1 MPYMHNAY
9 AFLKYQM
16 RNPIFILAFVETVP
30 AVVEVD
36 ATPAVVEEVAAAPAV
51 VEEAAPAVV
60 EEVVAPAAA
69 PEEPKVEGTHF

>member
-1 MPYMHNAY
+1 MQCFLLSK
-9 AFLKYQM
+9 FLKYQM

-51 VEEAAPAVV
+51 VEEVVAAPAK
-60 EEVVAPAAA
+60 A

>member
-1 MPYMHNAY
+1 
-9 AFLKYQM
+9 M

-51 VEEAAPAVV
+51 VEEVAPAVV
-60 EEVVAPAAA
+60 EVVAAPAKA

>member
-1 MPYMHNAY
+1 
-9 AFLKYQM
+9 M
-16 RNPIFILAFVETVP
+16 RNPIFFLAFVETAP

-51 VEEAAPAVV
+51 VEE
-60 EEVVAPAAA
+60 VAPVVA

>member
-1 MPYMHNAY
+1 
-9 AFLKYQM
+9 M

-30 AVVEVD
+30 AVVEAD

-51 VEEAAPAVV
+51 VEEVDAT
-60 EEVVAPAAA
+60 PAAA

>member
-1 MPYMHNAY
+1 
-9 AFLKYQM
+9 M

-51 VEEAAPAVV
+51 VEE
-60 EEVVAPAAA
+60 VVATPAAA